1 MEHPNPRKATVTI
14 TLTKAEAKHIAHL
27 IRNRIRKAERQRD
40 PDFVPA
46 PGHHHTADRAIES
59 GLKLL
64 EKFEDAL
71 DTDIQVWEDEVY
83 DDDPITGTSQ
93 SSAS

>member
-1 MEHPNPRKATVTI
+1 MITI
-14 TLTKAEAKHIAHL
+14 TLTRNEAQHIAGL
-27 IRNRIRKAERQRD
+27 IRQRIRKHERQRD

-46 PGHHHTADRAIES
+46 PGRSHAADRSIES

-71 DTDIQVWEDEVY
+71 DTDIQVWEDEIR
-83 DDDPITGTSQ
+83 D
-93 SSAS
+93 